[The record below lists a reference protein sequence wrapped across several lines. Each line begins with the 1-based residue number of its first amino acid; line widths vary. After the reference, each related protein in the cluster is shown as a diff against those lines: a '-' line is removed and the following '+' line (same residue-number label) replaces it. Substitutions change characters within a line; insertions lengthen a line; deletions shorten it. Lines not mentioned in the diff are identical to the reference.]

1 LDAGFFYNVKG
12 STLFIVG
19 GGLFPDVYAEP
30 FQSLNFNL
38 NKRFGK
44 NENTSF
50 NFNVS
55 NILND
60 KREEVY
66 RGYKTQ
72 DQTFTSFS
80 PGRSVSIGLK
90 YSF

>member
-1 LDAGFFYNVKG
+1 MFFNK
-12 STLFIVG
+12 
-19 GGLFPDVYAEP
+19 
-30 FQSLNFNL
+30 L